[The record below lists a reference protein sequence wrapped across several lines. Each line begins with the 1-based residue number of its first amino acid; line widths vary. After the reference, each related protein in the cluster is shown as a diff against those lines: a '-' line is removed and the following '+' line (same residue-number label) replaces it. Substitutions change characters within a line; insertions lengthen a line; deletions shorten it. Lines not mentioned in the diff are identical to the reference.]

1 MLVLPSQ
8 CLPHTIVIQKN
19 IHLVKGGDT
28 KSKSGIDTRTKSIND
43 VSPLGAVWVGVF
55 TTWEHL
61 QDSSLQFTKIRVRCT
76 KIDTTNTKLEK
87 RVGEMNWIAVQ
98 KSSRSV
104 TDEQGGQYK
113 TDMQY
118 LAGEYGLCPCS
129 WVAIAER
136 TALVVSFPG
145 KKEHWNH

>member
-1 MLVLPSQ
+1 M
-8 CLPHTIVIQKN
+8 IRKN

-55 TTWEHL
+55 TTREHL

-87 RVGEMNWIAVQ
+87 E
-98 KSSRSV
+98 
-104 TDEQGGQYK
+104 
-113 TDMQY
+113 
-118 LAGEYGLCPCS
+118 
-129 WVAIAER
+129 
-136 TALVVSFPG
+136 LV
-145 KKEHWNH
+145 KRN